1 MRLLSALAVLVTAAA
16 LLPAD
21 EPIDEPAAG
30 KMSVYI
36 GTYTRS
42 SKSKGIYRT
51 TFDPK
56 TGELTEPVL
65 AGEAVNPT
73 FLAIHPTGKFLYAVS
88 EVEDFG
94 GVKTTRGIGG
104 VSAFAIGDKGDL
116 ALLNARS
123 SGGGGPCHI
132 VTDKA
137 GKNALVANYGGGSC
151 AVLPIGTDGKLSKV
165 SSFHQH
171 EGSSV
176 DKARQEGPHGH
187 SINLDAAEKFA
198 FVADLGLD
206 KILVYRYDGK
216 KGTLTPSAP
225 AFAAIPGGGPRHFAF
240 HPNGKFAYTN
250 NEMLSSVTA
259 MTYDGEGGQLAAI
272 QTITTLPKPTKGNS
286 TAEVVVH
293 PNGKFLYCSNRGHNS
308 IAVFALDP
316 ETGKLTAKGHQG
328 EGINIPR
335 NFVLAP
341 GGRFCLVA
349 NQDGDSVIVFRVN
362 TDTGALEPTKVK
374 IEVPAPVCLRF
385 VTAK

>member
-1 MRLLSALAVLVTAAA
+1 MRILSALAVLVTAAA

-21 EPIDEPAAG
+21 EPTG
-30 KMSVYI
+30 KLSVYI
-36 GTYTRS
+36 GTYTRG

-56 TGELTEPVL
+56 TGELSEPVL
-65 AGEAVNPT
+65 AGETVNPT
-73 FLAIHPTGKFLYAVS
+73 FLAIHPTGKFLYAVN
-88 EVEDFG
+88 EVEDFAKG
-94 GVKTTRGIGG
+94 KKVGG

-116 ALLNARS
+116 TLLNARS

-151 AVLPIGTDGKLSKV
+151 AVLPIGSDGKLAKR

-206 KILVYRYDGK
+206 KILVYRYDAE
-216 KGTLTPSAP
+216 KGTLTPNDP
-225 AFAAIPGGGPRHFAF
+225 AFFRTFPGGGPRHFAF

-250 NEMLSSVTA
+250 NEMTSSVTA
-259 MTYDGEGGQLAAI
+259 MKYDAEAGKLGPIHSLK
-272 QTITTLPKPTKGNS
+272 TLPVTVKGNS
-286 TAEVVVH
+286 TAEVIVH

-308 IAVFALDP
+308 IAVFAVDP
-316 ETGKLTAKGHQG
+316 ETGRLTAKGHQG
-328 EGINIPR
+328 EGIKVPR

-341 GGRFCLVA
+341 GGKFCLVA
-349 NQDGDSVIVFRVN
+349 NQDGHSVIVFRVN
-362 TDTGALEPTKVK
+362 AETGALEPTKVK